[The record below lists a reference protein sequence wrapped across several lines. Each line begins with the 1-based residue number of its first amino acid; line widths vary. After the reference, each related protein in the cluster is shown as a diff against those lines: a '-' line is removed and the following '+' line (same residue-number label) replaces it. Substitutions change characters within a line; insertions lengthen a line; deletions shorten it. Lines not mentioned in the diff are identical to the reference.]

1 MASDRWSA
9 DPESPRHVHVVG
21 IGGAGMSAI
30 ATVLVTMGHHVSG
43 SDLRASP
50 VTDRL
55 IASGI
60 PVAIGHSADNV
71 AGAEVVTSSPAV
83 APDNPEL
90 VEARRRGL
98 VVLTRA
104 ETLAGVAWLKR
115 SIGVAG
121 THGKTTTASMLALIL
136 VEAGMDASFVVGGDL
151 SAVGTNAVWDDGE
164 WLVVEADESDGS
176 FLALQPE
183 IAVVTNV
190 EPDHL
195 DHYGTFDALRD
206 AFDRFCA
213 SADHRI
219 VGGDDEVAAAIGRA
233 HGAALV
239 GMGAHCTHR
248 LARLELD
255 RSSVSFDLVF
265 PDGRPDLHLEVPV
278 PGAYNARNA
287 AVAAA
292 TAIAAGAPP
301 PAAAAALAR
310 FGGVARRFEFRGSS
324 RGVTFVDDYGH
335 LPGEVGAVLAAAK
348 GGGWQRVVAVFQPHR
363 FTRTA
368 ELGHQFGPAF
378 ADADVVVIT
387 DVYSAGQTPIPGVS
401 GQMVADAVQESF
413 PDKPV
418 HYVASRT
425 ELVRFVAQLLQPGDL
440 CLTLGAGDLTSIPD
454 ELLAELER

>member
-1 MASDRWSA
+1 MVAERWSV
-9 DPESPRHVHVVG
+9 DPARPQHVHVVG

-30 ATVLVTMGHHVSG
+30 ATVLATMGHRLSG

-71 AGAEVVTSSPAV
+71 VGADVVTSSPAIV
-83 APDNPEL
+83 DDNPEL
-90 VEARRRGL
+90 VEAHRRG
-98 VVLTRA
+98 VAVLTRA
-104 ETLAGVAWLKR
+104 EALAGVAALKR
-115 SIGVAG
+115 SIAVAG

-136 VEAGMDASFVVGGDL
+136 VEARMDASFIIGGDL
-151 SAVGTNAVWDDGE
+151 NAVGTNAVWDDGE

-190 EPDHL
+190 EADHL
-195 DHYGTFDALRD
+195 DHYGNFDALRG

-213 SADHRI
+213 SARKRV

-233 HGAALV
+233 HDADLV
-239 GMGAHCTHR
+239 GMGAGCTHR

-265 PDGRPDLHLEVPV
+265 PDERPDLHLEVPV

-287 AVAAA
+287 AVAAV
-292 TAIAAGAPP
+292 TAITAGAPP

-335 LPGEVGAVLAAAK
+335 LPGEVRAVLAATK
-348 GGGWQRVVAVFQPHR
+348 NGGWRRVVAVFQPHR

-368 ELGHQFGPAF
+368 ELGPQFGPAF
-378 ADADVVVIT
+378 ADADVVVVT
-387 DVYSAGQTPIPGVS
+387 DVYSAGQAPIPGVS
-401 GQMVADAVQESF
+401 GQTVADAVQEAF

-418 HYVASRT
+418 HYVASRA
-425 ELVRFVAQLLQPGDL
+425 ELVPFVSQLLQPGDL
-440 CLTLGAGDLTSIPD
+440 CLTFGAGDLTSVPD
-454 ELLAELER
+454 ELVAELEG

>member
-1 MASDRWSA
+1 MAADRWSA
-9 DPESPRHVHVVG
+9 DPARPRHVHVVG

-30 ATVLVTMGHHVSG
+30 ATVLATMGHRLSG

-55 IASGI
+55 VASGI
-60 PVAIGHSADNV
+60 PVAIGHAADNV
-71 AGAEVVTSSPAV
+71 AGAQVVTFSPAIS
-83 APDNPEL
+83 ADNPEL
-90 VEARRRGL
+90 VEARRRGV

-104 ETLAGVAWLKR
+104 EALAGLAALKR
-115 SIGVAG
+115 LIAVSG

-136 VEAGMDASFVVGGDL
+136 VEAQMDASFVVGGDL
-151 SAVGTNAVWDDGE
+151 CGVGTNAVWDDGE

-183 IAVVTNV
+183 IAVITNV

-195 DHYGTFDALRD
+195 DHYGNFDALRG

-213 SADHRI
+213 SARQRV

-233 HGAALV
+233 HGADLV
-239 GMGAHCTHR
+239 GMGAGCTHR
-248 LARLELD
+248 LARLEIG

-265 PDGRPDLHLEVPV
+265 PYESPDLHLDVPV

-287 AVAAA
+287 AVAAV

-324 RGVTFVDDYGH
+324 HGVTFVDDYGH
-335 LPGEVGAVLAAAK
+335 LPGEVRAVLAATK
-348 GGGWQRVVAVFQPHR
+348 SGGWRRVVAVFQPHR

-368 ELGHQFGPAF
+368 ELGRQFGPAF

-387 DVYSAGQTPIPGVS
+387 DVYSAGQAPIPGVS
-401 GQMVADAVQESF
+401 GQIVADAVQESF

-418 HYVASRT
+418 HYVASRA
-425 ELVRFVAQLLQPGDL
+425 ELVRFVSGLLQPGDL
-440 CLTLGAGDLTSIPD
+440 CLTFGAGDLTSMPD
-454 ELLAELER
+454 ELLAELEG